1 MRRLYIVSCAL
12 AIGLSSFAQ
21 LESPDI
27 EAGESFKR
35 GIGDYLMPADDT
47 GTMGQ
52 VWDMSAL
59 VTESSFG
66 SNVLSAPLTALS
78 KSFPD
83 ATYAIDDGS
92 QILYISYGDAWTFHG
107 GTAGSLVV
115 IYSDKQIYHPF
126 PFAIGDAWQDD
137 FAAEYGAAG
146 ITVYRTGS
154 VEETCH
160 SSGTLTN
167 PGGQVYED
175 VYRST
180 VIETTLDST
189 FLGTYQID
197 VTGEYFQSA
206 QFGGPLFVAATVHTL
221 DIPFGGTPV
230 EETTQYSIW
239 LDNYTAGTDEL
250 ESLATWG
257 MLPNPASDVVT
268 IIRGQKGLSEPITLF
283 SMDGKQVC
291 QSQFILGMQQATIDV
306 SDLPNGVY
314 LVSTGADQKS
324 QRLVIAH

>member
-1 MRRLYIVSCAL
+1 MRRFYVVSCAL

-27 EAGESFKR
+27 EAGESFTR
-35 GIGDYLMPADDT
+35 AIGDYFMPAEDT

-52 VWDMSAL
+52 VWDMSSL
-59 VTESSFG
+59 ETQSSFG
-66 SNVLSAPLTALS
+66 VNILSAPLTALS

-83 ATYAIDDGS
+83 ATYALDDGS

-107 GTAGSLVV
+107 GTSGSLVV
-115 IYSDKQIYHPF
+115 IYSDKQTYHPF

-137 FAAEYGAAG
+137 FTAEYGAAG

-154 VEETCH
+154 VEQTCH

-180 VIETTLDST
+180 VIETLLDST
-189 FLGTYQID
+189 FLGTLQMDI
-197 VTGEYFQSA
+197 TAEYFQSN
-206 QFGGPLFVAATVHTL
+206 QFGLPLFATATVYTL

-230 EETTQYSIW
+230 EETTQYSVW
-239 LDNYTAGTDEL
+239 MDSYTAGTDEL

-268 IIRGQKGLSEPITLF
+268 IIRGQKGLSEAITLF
-283 SMDGKQVC
+283 SMDGKQVL

-306 SDLPNGVY
+306 SNLPNGVY
-314 LVSTGADQKS
+314 LVSAGADGKS